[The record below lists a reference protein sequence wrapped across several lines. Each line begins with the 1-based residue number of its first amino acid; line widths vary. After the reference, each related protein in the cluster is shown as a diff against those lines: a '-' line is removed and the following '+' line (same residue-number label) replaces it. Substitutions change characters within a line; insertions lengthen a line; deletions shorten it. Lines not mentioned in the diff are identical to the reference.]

1 MAKMNDEQRE
11 RFLAEPRY
19 GILNTLRSDGLPIGV
34 PVWFDWDGEA
44 VRMFT
49 SVLSPKIK
57 RIQRD
62 SRASLLVVNHPTE
75 EEAWVS
81 FDGPVTIHEDG
92 GFELA
97 EALASRYWDLSD
109 PGRRETLELWR
120 KAAAAMRLLELR
132 PTRIRS
138 YQD

>member
-1 MAKMNDEQRE
+1 MAKMNDEVRE

-34 PVWFDWDGEA
+34 PVWFDWDGET

-57 RIQRD
+57 RIQAD
-62 SRASLLVVNHPTE
+62 PRASLLVVNHPTE

-81 FDGPVTIHEDG
+81 FDGPVSIHEEG

-97 EALASRYWDLSD
+97 EAACL
-109 PGRRETLELWR
+109 P
-120 KAAAAMRLLELR
+120 LLGS
-132 PTRIRS
+132 IRS
-138 YQD
+138 RSAGDPRALAQGGSRDAVAGAATHQDQIHKD

>member
-1 MAKMNDEQRE
+1 MGKMNDEARE

-19 GILNTLRSDGLPIGV
+19 GILNTIRSDGLPIGV
-34 PVWFDWDGEA
+34 PVWFDWNGETI
-44 VRMFT
+44 RMFT

-62 SRASLLVVNHPTE
+62 SRVSLLVVNHPTE

-81 FDGPVTIHEDG
+81 FDGPVSIQEEG

-97 EALASRYWDLSD
+97 EELAPRYWDLSD
-109 PGRRETLELWR
+109 PGRQETVELWR

-132 PTRIRS
+132 PARIRS
-138 YQD
+138 HKD

>member
-1 MAKMNDEQRE
+1 MAKMSDEERE

-19 GILNTLRSDGLPIGV
+19 GILNTLRSDGWPVGV

-62 SRASLLVVNHPTE
+62 CRASLLVVNHPSE
-75 EEAWVS
+75 EEAWVC
-81 FDGPVTIHEDG
+81 FDGPVSIREEG

-97 EALASRYWDLSD
+97 EELAPRYWDLSD
-109 PGRRETLELWR
+109 PGRKETLELWR

-132 PTRIRS
+132 PEKIRS
-138 YQD
+138 YKD

>member
-1 MAKMNDEQRE
+1 MNDEERE

-19 GILNTLRSDGLPIGV
+19 GILNTIRSDGLPIGV
-34 PVWFDWDGEA
+34 PVWFDWNGET

-57 RIQRD
+57 RLQAAP
-62 SRASLLVVNHPTE
+62 RASLLVVNHPTE

-81 FDGPVTIHEDG
+81 FDGTVSIHEEG

-97 EALASRYWDLSD
+97 EELAPRYWDLGD
-109 PGRRETLELWR
+109 PSRRETLALWR
-120 KAAAAMRLLELR
+120 KAAAAMRMLELR
-132 PTRIRS
+132 PARIRT
-138 YQD
+138 YKD

>member
-1 MAKMNDEQRE
+1 MGKMDDEARE

-19 GILNTLRSDGLPIGV
+19 GILNTLRSDGMPIGV
-34 PVWFDWDGEA
+34 PVWFDWNGET

-81 FDGPVTIHEDG
+81 FDGPVSIHEEG
-92 GFELA
+92 GLELA
-97 EALASRYWDLSD
+97 EGLAPRYWDLSD
-109 PGRRETLELWR
+109 PGRQETLELWR

-138 YQD
+138 HKD